1 MLFIFDRKSMTSLLF
16 IVGGA
21 VVNALAFSGTIKL
34 IEEKLYQVHYQAD
47 RLWTGG
53 NEIKELHKITP
64 VSKEDIRSWLPKQA
78 LWQVHIAA
86 PKKI

>member
-1 MLFIFDRKSMTSLLF
+1 MTSLLF
-16 IVGGA
+16 IVGGV

-53 NEIKELHKITP
+53 NAIKQVHKITS
-64 VSKEDIRSWLPKQA
+64 VSKEDIRS
-78 LWQVHIAA
+78 
-86 PKKI
+86 

>member
-1 MLFIFDRKSMTSLLF
+1 MTSLLF

-53 NEIKELHKITP
+53 NAIKQVHKITS
-64 VSKEDIRSWLPKQA
+64 VSKEDIRS
-78 LWQVHIAA
+78 
-86 PKKI
+86 

>member
-1 MLFIFDRKSMTSLLF
+1 MTSLLF
-16 IVGGA
+16 IVGGV

-53 NEIKELHKITP
+53 NAIIQVHKITS
-64 VSKEDIRSWLPKQA
+64 VSKEDIRS
-78 LWQVHIAA
+78 
-86 PKKI
+86 

>member
-1 MLFIFDRKSMTSLLF
+1 MTSLLF
-16 IVGGA
+16 IVGSA

-53 NEIKELHKITP
+53 NAIKQVHKITS
-64 VSKEDIRSWLPKQA
+64 VSKEDIRS
-78 LWQVHIAA
+78 
-86 PKKI
+86 

>member
-1 MLFIFDRKSMTSLLF
+1 MTSLLF

-53 NEIKELHKITP
+53 NVIKQVHKITS
-64 VSKEDIRSWLPKQA
+64 VSKEDIRS
-78 LWQVHIAA
+78 
-86 PKKI
+86 

>member
-53 NEIKELHKITP
+53 NAIKQVHKITS

>member
-53 NEIKELHKITP
+53 NAIKQVHKITS
-64 VSKEDIRSWLPKQA
+64 VSKEDIRS
-78 LWQVHIAA
+78 
-86 PKKI
+86 